1 MSRVGWSPG
10 SLKTSFSDGPT
21 IDAFG
26 NLRVSNPQQV
36 YDGQLTYDLLPLV
49 FEQITNGS
57 GASIAHNVN
66 NREADMAFSSTP
78 AGGQA
83 IMQNFEYHHYQPGK
97 SQKATITFNFKESVP
112 NCLKFAGYSDGVNGI
127 QFETINGVNQIS
139 LYSGTDAGNITV
151 PQSQWNLNKFPA
163 LDISVGQ
170 ILVIDLQALYRGKV
184 RVGFDTSFGVIYV
197 HEFRNANITSAP
209 YIQIASLPIRC
220 GMTCTDTV
228 TTTMNFTC
236 GAVISE
242 GGQENLSGNDF
253 RALGSVVA
261 ANGVET
267 HALSVRPKPL
277 YNGFTNRIT
286 FRDVELEV
294 GNFGSNPIRWDL
306 VIGQALSGTTAFL
319 DVNTTYS
326 AFEYNALGTK
336 SGSPLI
342 YVDSGFV
349 TASNQSKNSISQAL
363 FNKYPITLDAAG
375 NVRLNGTLAILVSG
389 DGGSSDCRVALKWK
403 EIR

>member
-1 MSRVGWSPG
+1 MKFPHTLGNY
-10 SLKTSFSDGPT
+10 LKGAFL
-21 IDAFG
+21 DAFG
-26 NLRVSNPQQV
+26 NQRVSTPQQV

-57 GASIAHNVN
+57 GASITHNAN
-66 NREADMAFSSTP
+66 NREADISFNSTP
-78 AGGQA
+78 AGGEV

-97 SQKATITFNFKESVP
+97 SQKALVTFNFKESIP

-127 QFETINGVNQIS
+127 QFETINGVNQIT
-139 LYSGTDAGNITV
+139 LYSGTDNGNETV
-151 PQSQWNLNKFPA
+151 TQDNWNLNKFPT
-163 LDISVGQ
+163 LDISKGQ
-170 ILVIDLQALYRGKV
+170 ILQIDLQALYRGKV
-184 RVGFDTSFGVIYV
+184 RVGFDTSFGIIYV
-197 HEFRNANITSAP
+197 HEFRHANITSAP

-253 RALGSVVA
+253 RALGSATA

-267 HALSVRPKPL
+267 HILSVQPKL
-277 YNGFTNRIT
+277 LFNGFTNRIT
-286 FRDVELEV
+286 FRDVELEI
-294 GNFGSNPIRWDL
+294 GNFGNSPIRWDL
-306 VIGQALSGTTAFL
+306 VIGQAISGTTTFL
-319 DVNTTYS
+319 DSNTTYS
-326 AFEYNALGTK
+326 AFEYNTLGTK
-336 SGSPLI
+336 NGNPLI
-342 YVDSGFV
+342 YIDSGFV
-349 TASNQSKNSISQAL
+349 AASNQSKNSISQAL

-375 NVRLNGTLAILVSG
+375 AQRLNGRLGVLVSG
-389 DGGSSDCRVALKWK
+389 DGGSSACRACLKWK